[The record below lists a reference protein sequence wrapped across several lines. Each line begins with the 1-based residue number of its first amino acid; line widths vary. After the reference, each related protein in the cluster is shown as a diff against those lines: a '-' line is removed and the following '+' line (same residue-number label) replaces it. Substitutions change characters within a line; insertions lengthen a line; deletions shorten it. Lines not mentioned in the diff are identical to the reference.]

1 MSNRLWSGDVC
12 SYDVITNIG
21 VLVVFVEQET
31 AYEMRISDWSSDV
44 CSSDLITIIQDG
56 NTTLEHNI
64 PQSML
69 YEDVLS
75 FFSQT
80 GVGYTPTL
88 GVTYGGPG
96 GEPYWIQESQVWKHP
111 LLTQHVPTDVLNAEL
126 VRVETAPEEDY
137 ADQVSA
143 QIGRAHVCTP
153 VT

>member
-1 MSNRLWSGDVC
+1 
-12 SYDVITNIG
+12 
-21 VLVVFVEQET
+21 
-31 AYEMRISDWSSDV
+31 
-44 CSSDLITIIQDG
+44 
-56 NTTLEHNI
+56 
-64 PQSML
+64 ML

-126 VRVETAPEEDY
+126 VRVETGPEADY
-137 ADQVSA
+137 ADQGSAGTADMRADGGVPVSLGA
-143 QIGRAHVCTP
+143 QVQQQCIAAHWR
-153 VT
+153 